1 MQRQQHKMY
10 TGCNMRQLKIA
21 GFTLLEMT
29 MVMAIMGILATA
41 AIGAYLASQQ
51 KGRDAQRKSDLS
63 QMQRAVEAYISDH
76 GLYPAAIGSRIAGCG
91 APNYDGAC
99 GWGAEFRDK
108 NGTVY
113 MKQLPKDP
121 SAQQIYVYLASTDRK
136 KYQLFALLENKND
149 PAIASYTYI
158 CSTSSTTCNYGAS
171 SSNATPA
178 EVLE

>member
-1 MQRQQHKMY
+1 
-10 TGCNMRQLKIA
+10 MRKL

-29 MVMAIMGILATA
+29 VVLAIMGILASA

-51 KGRDAQRKSDLS
+51 KGRDARRKSDLS
-63 QMQRAVEAYISDH
+63 QIQRAMEAYVSDY
-76 GLYPAAIGSRIAGCG
+76 GLYPAAIGSRIAACG

-108 NGTVY
+108 NGTIY

-121 SAQQIYVYLASTDRK
+121 SGQQIYVYLASTDRK

-149 PAIASYTYI
+149 PTIASYTYI
-158 CSTSSTTCNYGAS
+158 CSTSSNPCNYGTS
-171 SSNATPA
+171 SSNATPS
-178 EVLE
+178 EILE